1 MADRITAIRYLNLNH
16 KEDNMKELIIS
27 CYWIHLVATVIW
39 IGGIT
44 FIIFIAIPS
53 SKQVLGAETGILM
66 GEISKRFTPFANFR
80 IILLFVSGI
89 VLAGLNKQFSV
100 VRVLESNWTMALIL
114 KLVLF
119 FCMIAIHF
127 YRGLVLAPKIM
138 RTATQTEKTALQK
151 LSINLVK
158 VNFTLGLSVLLLS
171 GAIPVLRGF

>member
-1 MADRITAIRYLNLNH
+1 
-16 KEDNMKELIIS
+16 MKELIIA

-53 SKQVLGAETGILM
+53 SKQVLGAESGKLM
-66 GEISKRFTPFANFR
+66 GEISKRFTPLANYS

-89 VLAGLNKQFSV
+89 VLAGLNKQFSG
-100 VRVLESNWTMALIL
+100 VRVLESNWTMVLIL

-119 FCMIAIHF
+119 FSMTAIHF

-138 RTATQTEKTALQK
+138 RTATQTEKTALQE

-158 VNFTLGLSVLLLS
+158 VNFALGLSVLLLS
-171 GAIPVLRGF
+171 GAISVFRGF

>member
-1 MADRITAIRYLNLNH
+1 
-16 KEDNMKELIIS
+16 MKELIIA

-53 SKQVLGAETGILM
+53 SKQVLGAESGKLM
-66 GEISKRFTPFANFR
+66 GEISKRFTPLANYS
-80 IILLFVSGI
+80 IVLLFVSGI
-89 VLAGLNKQFSV
+89 VLAGLNKQFSG

-119 FCMIAIHF
+119 FSMTAIHF

-158 VNFTLGLSVLLLS
+158 VNFALGLSVLLLS

>member
-1 MADRITAIRYLNLNH
+1 
-16 KEDNMKELIIS
+16 MKELIIA

-53 SKQVLGAETGILM
+53 SKQVLGAESGKLM
-66 GEISKRFTPFANFR
+66 GEISKRFTPLANYS

-89 VLAGLNKQFSV
+89 VLAGLNKQFSG

-119 FCMIAIHF
+119 FSMTAIHF

-138 RTATQTEKTALQK
+138 RTATQTEKTALQE

-158 VNFTLGLSVLLLS
+158 VNFALGLSVLLLS
-171 GAIPVLRGF
+171 GAISVFRGF

>member
-1 MADRITAIRYLNLNH
+1 
-16 KEDNMKELIIS
+16 MKELIIA
-27 CYWIHLVATVIW
+27 CYWIHLVATVLW
-39 IGGIT
+39 IGGII

-53 SKQVLGAETGILM
+53 SRQVLGAESGKLM
-66 GEISKRFTPFANFR
+66 GEISKRFTPLANYS

-89 VLAGLNKQFSV
+89 VLAGLNNQFSG
-100 VRVLESNWTMALIL
+100 VRILESNWTMALIL

-119 FCMIAIHF
+119 FSMTAIHF
-127 YRGLVLAPKIM
+127 YRGLVLAPRIM

-171 GAIPVLRGF
+171 GAISVFRGF

>member
-1 MADRITAIRYLNLNH
+1 
-16 KEDNMKELIIS
+16 MKELIIA

-53 SKQVLGAETGILM
+53 SKQVLGAESGKLM
-66 GEISKRFTPFANFR
+66 GEISKRFTPLANYS

-89 VLAGLNKQFSV
+89 VLAGLNKQFSG

-119 FCMIAIHF
+119 FSMTAIHF

-158 VNFTLGLSVLLLS
+158 VNFALGLSVLLLS

>member
-1 MADRITAIRYLNLNH
+1 
-16 KEDNMKELIIS
+16 MKELIIA
-27 CYWIHLVATVIW
+27 CYWIHLVATVLW
-39 IGGIT
+39 IGGIL

-53 SKQVLGAETGILM
+53 SKQVLGAESGKLM
-66 GEISKRFTPFANFR
+66 GEISKRFTPLANYS

-89 VLAGLNKQFSV
+89 VLAGLNKQFSG
-100 VRVLESNWTMALIL
+100 VRVLESNWTMVLIL

-119 FCMIAIHF
+119 FSMTAIHF

-158 VNFTLGLSVLLLS
+158 VNFALGLSVLLLS

>member
-1 MADRITAIRYLNLNH
+1 
-16 KEDNMKELIIS
+16 MKELIIA
-27 CYWIHLVATVIW
+27 CYWIHLVATVFW

-44 FIIFIAIPS
+44 FIMFIAIPS
-53 SKQVLGAETGILM
+53 SKQVLGTESGKLM
-66 GEISKRFTPFANFR
+66 GEISKRFTPWANYS

-89 VLAGLNKQFSV
+89 VLAGLNKQFSGV
-100 VRVLESNWTMALIL
+100 GILESNWTMALIL

-119 FCMIAIHF
+119 FSMTAIHF

-171 GAIPVLRGF
+171 GAISVFRCF

>member
-1 MADRITAIRYLNLNH
+1 
-16 KEDNMKELIIS
+16 MKELIIA
-27 CYWIHLVATVIW
+27 CYWIHLVATVFW
-39 IGGIT
+39 IGGTT

-53 SKQVLGAETGILM
+53 SRQVLGAESGKLM
-66 GEISKRFTPFANFR
+66 GEISKRFTPLANYS

-89 VLAGLNKQFSV
+89 VLAGLNKQFSGV
-100 VRVLESNWTMALIL
+100 SILESSWTMALIL

-119 FCMIAIHF
+119 FSMTVIHF

-138 RTATQTEKTALQK
+138 RTTTQTEKTALQK

-171 GAIPVLRGF
+171 GAISVFRCF

>member
-1 MADRITAIRYLNLNH
+1 
-16 KEDNMKELIIS
+16 MKELIIA

-53 SKQVLGAETGILM
+53 SKQVLGAESGKLM
-66 GEISKRFTPFANFR
+66 GEISKRFTPLANYS

-89 VLAGLNKQFSV
+89 VLAGLNKQFSG
-100 VRVLESNWTMALIL
+100 VRVLESNWTMVLIL

-119 FCMIAIHF
+119 FSMTAIHF

-158 VNFTLGLSVLLLS
+158 VNFALGLSVLLLS
-171 GAIPVLRGF
+171 GAISVFRGF

>member
-1 MADRITAIRYLNLNH
+1 
-16 KEDNMKELIIS
+16 MKELIIA
-27 CYWIHLVATVIW
+27 CYWIHLVATVLW
-39 IGGIT
+39 IGGII

-53 SKQVLGAETGILM
+53 SRQVLGAESGKLM
-66 GEISKRFTPFANFR
+66 GEISKRFTPLANYS
-80 IILLFVSGI
+80 IILLFVSGV
-89 VLAGLNKQFSV
+89 VLAGLNKQFSG
-100 VRVLESNWTMALIL
+100 VRILESNWTMALIL

-119 FCMIAIHF
+119 FSMTAIHF

-171 GAIPVLRGF
+171 GAISVLRGF

>member
-1 MADRITAIRYLNLNH
+1 
-16 KEDNMKELIIS
+16 MKELIIA

-53 SKQVLGAETGILM
+53 SRKVLGAESGKLM
-66 GEISKRFTPFANFR
+66 GEISKRFTPLANYS

-89 VLAGLNKQFSV
+89 VLAGLNKQFSG

-114 KLVLF
+114 KVVLF
-119 FCMIAIHF
+119 FSMTAIHF

-158 VNFTLGLSVLLLS
+158 ANLTLGLSVLLLS
-171 GAIPVLRGF
+171 GAISVFRGF

>member
-1 MADRITAIRYLNLNH
+1 
-16 KEDNMKELIIS
+16 MKELIIA
-27 CYWIHLVATVIW
+27 CYWIHLVATVFW

-44 FIIFIAIPS
+44 FIMFIAIPS
-53 SKQVLGAETGILM
+53 SKQVLGTESGKLM
-66 GEISKRFTPFANFR
+66 GEISKRFTPWANYS

-89 VLAGLNKQFSV
+89 VLAGLNKQFSGV
-100 VRVLESNWTMALIL
+100 GILESNWTMALIL

-119 FCMIAIHF
+119 FSMTAIHF

-171 GAIPVLRGF
+171 GAISVLRCF

>member
-1 MADRITAIRYLNLNH
+1 
-16 KEDNMKELIIS
+16 MKELIIA

-53 SKQVLGAETGILM
+53 SKQVLGAESGKLM
-66 GEISKRFTPFANFR
+66 GEISKRFTPLANYS

-89 VLAGLNKQFSV
+89 VLAGLNKQFSG

-119 FCMIAIHF
+119 FSMTAIHF

-138 RTATQTEKTALQK
+138 RTATQTEKTALQE

-158 VNFTLGLSVLLLS
+158 VNFALGLSVLLLS

>member
-1 MADRITAIRYLNLNH
+1 
-16 KEDNMKELIIS
+16 MKELIIA
-27 CYWIHLVATVIW
+27 CYWIHLAATVLW
-39 IGGIT
+39 IGGIL

-53 SKQVLGAETGILM
+53 SKQVLGAESGKLM
-66 GEISKRFTPFANFR
+66 GDISKRFTPLANYS

-89 VLAGLNKQFSV
+89 VLAGLNKQFSGV
-100 VRVLESNWTMALIL
+100 SILESNWTMVLIL

-119 FCMIAIHF
+119 FSMTAIHF

-138 RTATQTEKTALQK
+138 RTATQTKKTALQK

-171 GAIPVLRGF
+171 GAISVFRGF

>member
-1 MADRITAIRYLNLNH
+1 
-16 KEDNMKELIIS
+16 MKELIIA

-53 SKQVLGAETGILM
+53 SKQVLGAESGKLM
-66 GEISKRFTPFANFR
+66 GEISKRFTPLANYS

-89 VLAGLNKQFSV
+89 VLAGLNKQFSG

-119 FCMIAIHF
+119 FSMTAIHF

-158 VNFTLGLSVLLLS
+158 VNFALGLSVLLLS
-171 GAIPVLRGF
+171 GAISVFRGF

>member
-1 MADRITAIRYLNLNH
+1 
-16 KEDNMKELIIS
+16 MKELIIA

-53 SKQVLGAETGILM
+53 SKQVLGAESGKLM
-66 GEISKRFTPFANFR
+66 GEISKRFTPLANYS

-89 VLAGLNKQFSV
+89 VLAGLNKQFSG

-119 FCMIAIHF
+119 FSMTAIHF